1 MKIVKLAA
9 APAFILLAG
18 CVTYPYQTAFDS
30 CDAEA
35 GACYRYCEDIVD
47 SDYQLGA
54 CHNECDNDANQC
66 FASAYDSYSYGGSAY
81 GGSYYQPSWPWRGR
95 YGAWGPTNGYY
106 FDFSYYGGSHGY
118 DRPRRGRGHGGGR
131 GGHGGGSHG
140 SGGHGSGGHGGG
152 NQGSGTPPNDG
163 GGQRPPRGPRGGED
177 VDQTGD
183 YPTPNRKDRT
193 APPLRR
199 REAPPQNTTPPPSR
213 RAAPAPSSTPP
224 PTQQAAPQPAPQT
237 APPPTQP
244 APAQRPGKPKSE
256 RGSPRT
262 SQPEDY

>member
-1 MKIVKLAA
+1 M
-9 APAFILLAG
+9 LLTG
-18 CVTYPYQTAFDS
+18 CITYPYQTAFDS

-35 GACYRYCEDIVD
+35 GACYRYCEDVAA
-47 SDYQLGA
+47 SDYELGA

-66 FASAYDSYSYGGSAY
+66 FASAYDSYSYDGSAY
-81 GGSYYQPSWPWRGR
+81 GGAYSQPSWPWYGR
-95 YGAWGPTNGYY
+95 YGAWGPGSGFY

-131 GGHGGGSHG
+131 GGRGGGYGGGSQG
-140 SGGHGSGGHGGG
+140 SGG
-152 NQGSGTPPNDG
+152 QGSGNPPNDG

-183 YPTPNRKDRT
+183 YPTPNRKDRI

-199 REAPPQNTTPPPSR
+199 REAPPQNTTPPTSR
-213 RAAPAPSSTPP
+213 RAAPAQNTTPP
-224 PTQQAAPQPAPQT
+224 PAQQAAPSPQTAPQPAPQ
-237 APPPTQP
+237 QP
-244 APAQRPGKPKSE
+244 QSAPAQQPAKPKTE
-256 RGSPRT
+256 RGTPRG